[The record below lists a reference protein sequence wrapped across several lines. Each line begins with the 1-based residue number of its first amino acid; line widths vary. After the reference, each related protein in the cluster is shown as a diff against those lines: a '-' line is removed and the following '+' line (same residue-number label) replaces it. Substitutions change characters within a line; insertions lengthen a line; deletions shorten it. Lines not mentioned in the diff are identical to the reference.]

1 MMKSLLIIFLG
12 GGAGSVLR
20 FLISRSTQSLWNLG
34 GFPLGTFTV
43 NMLGCLLIGIFS
55 STIIKEHNE
64 LKLLLIAGFCGGFT
78 TFSAFSLENLAL
90 WQNQNYLMLTLYTA
104 ASILLGMLAVWLGSH
119 FQL

>member
-1 MMKSLLIIFLG
+1 MKYLLIIFLG

-20 FLISRSTQSLWNLG
+20 FLISKSTQSLWNLG

-64 LKLLLIAGFCGGFT
+64 LRLLLIAGFCGGFT

-90 WQNQNYLMLTLYTA
+90 WQNQNYLMLTLYTT
-104 ASILLGMLAVWLGSH
+104 ASILLGMVAVWLGSH